1 MAEIKS
7 TLDIIMERTKGLTM
21 TENEKKAFKE
31 RETAGKIK
39 GLVQKCVDG
48 ANDLSRFQKEVTI
61 LKSEVRDEP
70 MVGRLLGEECL
81 DRIELGKDTERLFE
95 ILEKATKLDVPTLKE
110 KMREVEKQ
118 VNEEKMIRE
127 RRLASDLRER
137 GFSGSAVVPNI
148 NADPGWNEYVG
159 KMKQAFKKKAQG
171 SGYTVQGKR

>member
-7 TLDIIMERTKGLTM
+7 TLDIIMERTRGLRM
-21 TENEKKAFKE
+21 TEDEKRAFKE
-31 RETAGKIK
+31 QETAGKIK
-39 GLVQKCVDG
+39 GLVQKCLDG
-48 ANDLSRFQKEVTI
+48 AFDLGRFQKEVTA
-61 LKSEVRDEP
+61 LKSGVRDES

-95 ILEKATKLDVPTLKE
+95 ILEKATKLDVPALKE

-127 RRLASDLRER
+127 SRLASDLRER

-159 KMKQAFKKKAQG
+159 KMKQAFIKEVQG
-171 SGYTVQGKR
+171 SGYTVQGRR